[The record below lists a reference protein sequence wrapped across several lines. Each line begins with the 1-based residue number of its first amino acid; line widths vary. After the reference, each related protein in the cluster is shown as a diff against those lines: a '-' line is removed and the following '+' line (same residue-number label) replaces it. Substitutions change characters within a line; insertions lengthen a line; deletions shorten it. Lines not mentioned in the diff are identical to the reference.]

1 MLRKATVLAVAA
13 VVLSGVPALAQNKD
27 ECLLASRNCSDQVDT
42 IQQKMARLNGEI
54 AKGTKV
60 YTAQDL
66 KVLQGKLREVNA
78 QLDDL
83 LKPGH

>member
-1 MLRKATVLAVAA
+1 MLRKTAVLAVAA
-13 VVLSGVPALAQNKD
+13 VVLSGVPAFAQGKD
-27 ECLLASRNCSDQVDT
+27 ECLLASRNCRDQVDT
-42 IQQKMARLNGEI
+42 IQQKMVRLNGEI
-54 AKGTKV
+54 AKGTRV
-60 YTAQDL
+60 YNAQEL